1 MTQRAVQ
8 VVVTGRVQGVGFRW
22 SALDRATALGVAGW
36 ARNLH
41 DGSVE
46 AWVEGPADAVAKM
59 VEWLHEGPAW
69 ASVRHCKVTEHSPLG
84 MSDFFVR

>member
-36 ARNLH
+36 VRNLH

-46 AWVEGPADAVAKM
+46 AWLEGPSDAVAQM
-59 VEWLHEGPAW
+59 IAWLREGPAW
-69 ASVRHCKVTEHSPLG
+69 ASVKHCKVTEQSPLG

>member
-22 SALDRATALGVAGW
+22 SALDRATAFGVAGW
-36 ARNLH
+36 VRNLH

-46 AWVEGPADAVAKM
+46 AWLEGPSDAVAQM
-59 VEWLHEGPAW
+59 IAWLREGPAW
-69 ASVRHCKVTEHSPLG
+69 ASVKHCKVTEQSPLG

>member
-22 SALDRATALGVAGW
+22 SALDRATAFGVAGW
-36 ARNLH
+36 VRNLH

-46 AWVEGPADAVAKM
+46 AWLEGPFDAVVQMIA
-59 VEWLHEGPAW
+59 WLREGPVW
-69 ASVRHCKVTEHSPLG
+69 ASVKHCKVTEQSPLG

>member
-22 SALDRATALGVAGW
+22 SALDRATAFGVAGW
-36 ARNLH
+36 VRNLH

-46 AWVEGPADAVAKM
+46 AWLEGPSDAVAKM

>member
-36 ARNLH
+36 VRNLR

-46 AWVEGPADAVAKM
+46 AWVEGPADAVATM
-59 VEWLHEGPAW
+59 VEWLREGPAW
-69 ASVRHCKVTEHSPLG
+69 ASVRHCKVTEQSPLG